1 MYFVKWYM
9 CEIYLPV
16 LCWKITR
23 KLVQGKERRD
33 GAIVADSPKKGGKGW
48 VTGQETVETSR
59 EVETHMKGLVKSH

>member
-16 LCWKITR
+16 LCWKITL

-33 GAIVADSPKKGGKGW
+33 GAIMAESAKKGGKA
-48 VTGQETVETSR
+48 
-59 EVETHMKGLVKSH
+59 GLEEKRL